1 MKRTLILAALS
12 ILLALPCLTFAQD
25 DYPIHWYPQE
35 PTDHDSLTV
44 IIYGY
49 FRDSSPSIEDVNHQQ
64 DRNHLE
70 TVISVFQDLEGYH
83 TPMGMPWEVAHNWGN
98 LEPGDYT
105 IDLIIIWE
113 DSDGNRDSWSE
124 EAEFSVHESEEL
136 EIRLELRQGWNLIS
150 FYIEP
155 AESDIRSILNPLVE
169 NEILNRVVDARG
181 RFFLPEFN
189 FNNIPAWN
197 ANEGYYVNVAEDA
210 ELTVE
215 GFEISADRMISLKRG
230 WNSVAYLPEEEIE
243 APEAFRYI
251 EYGFIVAKDGE
262 GRYYSL
268 EYRYCDMQPLQRGQ
282 GYLVKVY
289 RDTGFIWNTEREN
302 EH

>member
-1 MKRTLILAALS
+1 
-12 ILLALPCLTFAQD
+12 
-25 DYPIHWYPQE
+25 
-35 PTDHDSLTV
+35 
-44 IIYGY
+44 
-49 FRDSSPSIEDVNHQQ
+49 
-64 DRNHLE
+64 
-70 TVISVFQDLEGYH
+70 
-83 TPMGMPWEVAHNWGN
+83 
-98 LEPGDYT
+98 
-105 IDLIIIWE
+105 
-113 DSDGNRDSWSE
+113 
-124 EAEFSVHESEEL
+124 
-136 EIRLELRQGWNLIS
+136 
-150 FYIEP
+150 
-155 AESDIRSILNPLVE
+155 
-169 NEILNRVVDARG
+169 
-181 RFFLPEFN
+181 
-189 FNNIPAWN
+189 
-197 ANEGYYVNVAEDA
+197 VNVAEDA